1 MSEVNVMFTDDEI
14 KDAFECFDLSSNGY
28 ITQNEIRVI
37 MESMG
42 EYVSEEEI
50 DEMIR
55 MLDNQGNG
63 EIIYQ

>member
-1 MSEVNVMFTDDEI
+1 MFTDDEI

-55 MLDNQGNG
+55 MLDN
-63 EIIYQ
+63 